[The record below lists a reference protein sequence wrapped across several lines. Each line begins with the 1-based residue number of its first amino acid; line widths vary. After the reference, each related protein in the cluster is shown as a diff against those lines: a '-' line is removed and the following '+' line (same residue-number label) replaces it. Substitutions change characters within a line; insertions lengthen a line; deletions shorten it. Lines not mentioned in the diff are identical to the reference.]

1 MTEREAMR
9 EREAEAKGVNLYE
22 EIFKVREEEDE
33 RIANARVVIKGNEIP
48 WEHGRQAIL
57 RWYTHPRIK
66 DTALTTMWMFV
77 HDIRSHSG
85 RHRHQGG
92 LALFVL
98 EGKGYTTVDGVR
110 HDWEKGDLILLP
122 IKEDGVEHQHFNLD
136 PDKPS
141 RWLALAPLPLWDQ
154 LGWELTQVD
163 THPDWKG
170 RTGG

>member
-1 MTEREAMR
+1 
-9 EREAEAKGVNLYE
+9 
-22 EIFKVREEEDE
+22 
-33 RIANARVVIKGNEIP
+33 
-48 WEHGRQAIL
+48 
-57 RWYTHPRIK
+57 
-66 DTALTTMWMFV
+66 MWMFV

-122 IKEDGVEHQHFNLD
+122 IKENGVEHQHFNLD

-154 LGWELTQVD
+154 LGWELTQVEE
-163 THPDWKG
+163 HPDWKG